1 MSSPMYFLAHALQ
14 HFNLPPLSPHGLP
27 EIVGPGHESRINAAR
42 VESVRDAAGFSWL
55 ELLDD
60 EAEQVRLFGA
70 VRARRGPAPAQLRKP
85 PPGSFEAGERRE
97 AARQEA
103 HKIEDEQERLRALRQ
118 VEQEYGPRPTSRTTA
133 IFPR

>member
-1 MSSPMYFLAHALQ
+1 MSSPVYFLAHALQ

-27 EIVGPGHESRINAAR
+27 EIVGPGSEFRINAAR
-42 VESVRDAAGFSWL
+42 IESVRDSTGFSWL

-60 EAEQVRLFGA
+60 VPEQVRLFGV
-70 VRARRGPAPAQLRKP
+70 VRARRGPASAELRKP
-85 PPGSFEAGERRE
+85 QPGFEADELRE

-118 VEQEYGPRPTSRTTA
+118 VEHEYGPRPTSHTTA
-133 IFPR
+133 TFRR